1 MNGKRFRNEI
11 RKFFRRLLTAPLAM
25 CAVLD
30 DADMDILVGAVEKR
44 TARAEAAVLRD
55 FFAQHGIEGEEAE
68 QAAEQYRRRV
78 KDNTPAPE
86 LLDQLRLRAETAE
99 QEAIKA
105 GVTAEARVQLARLGV
120 PERLSADALLLA
132 SEELE
137 AARRNGGDPEA
148 MRTTVRQALEAVV
161 ARLPGLAEPV
171 GSPAGTTAGARGN
184 FPRQDDAALTFQHS
198 LDRAR
203 AAGDNAAAVSI
214 ISAAAA
220 KGIALR

>member
-1 MNGKRFRNEI
+1 MNGKRNNYGI
-11 RKFFRRLLTAPLAM
+11 RKFLRRLLIAPLSL

-30 DADMDILVGAVEKR
+30 DADMDILMGAVDKR

-55 FFAQHGIEGEEAE
+55 YFAQHGIEGEELE
-68 QAAEQYRRRV
+68 QAAEQYRRRRREENP
-78 KDNTPAPE
+78 DREE
-86 LLDQLRLRAETAE
+86 LAQLRSRAEQAE
-99 QEAIKA
+99 KD
-105 GVTAEARVQLARLGV
+105 VVRSKVSAEARVQLARLGV
-120 PERLSADALLLA
+120 PERHSADVLLLA
-132 SEELE
+132 SRELE
-137 AARRNGGDPEA
+137 AAEQNGGDPEA
-148 MRTTVRQALEAVV
+148 VRTALEAVV

-171 GSPAGTTAGARGN
+171 GSPSGTTAGARGN

-214 ISAAAA
+214 ITAAAA

>member
-1 MNGKRFRNEI
+1 MDGKRVKNEI
-11 RKFFRRLLTAPLAM
+11 RKFFRRLLTAPLAL

-30 DADMDILVGAVEKR
+30 DADMDILMGAVEKR

-55 FFAQHGIEGEEAE
+55 YFAQHGIEGEEAE
-68 QAAEQYRRRV
+68 QATEQYRQRV
-78 KDNTPAPE
+78 KEKVPDPA
-86 LLDQLRLRAETAE
+86 LLEQLRNRAEWAE
-99 QEAIKA
+99 QEAVKA

-120 PERLSADALLLA
+120 PERHSADVLLLA

-137 AARRNGGDPEA
+137 AARKNGGDPEA
-148 MRTTVRQALEAVV
+148 VRAALEAVV
-161 ARLPGLAEPV
+161 ARLPGLAEPI
-171 GSPAGTTAGARGN
+171 GSPTGTTAGARGN
-184 FPRQDDAALTFQHS
+184 FPRKSDAAATFQSS

-214 ISAAAA
+214 ITAAAA

>member
-1 MNGKRFRNEI
+1 MNGTRVKNEI
-11 RKFFRRLLTAPLAM
+11 RKFFRRLLTAPLCL

-55 FFAQHGIEGEEAE
+55 YFAQHGIEGEEAE
-68 QAAEQYRRRV
+68 QAAEEYRRRV
-78 KDNTPAPE
+78 KEKHPDPAA
-86 LLDQLRLRAETAE
+86 LDQLRQRAEAAE
-99 QEAIKA
+99 QEAVRA

-120 PERLSADALLLA
+120 PERHCADALLLA

-137 AARRNGGDPEA
+137 AARQNGGDPEA
-148 MRTTVRQALEAVV
+148 VRSALEAVV
-161 ARLPGLAEPV
+161 ARLPGLAEPM
-171 GSPAGTTAGARGN
+171 GSQAGTTAGARGN
-184 FPRQDDAALTFQHS
+184 FPRMDDAALTFQQS

-203 AAGDNAAAVSI
+203 AAGDNAAAVGI
-214 ISAAAA
+214 ITAAAA